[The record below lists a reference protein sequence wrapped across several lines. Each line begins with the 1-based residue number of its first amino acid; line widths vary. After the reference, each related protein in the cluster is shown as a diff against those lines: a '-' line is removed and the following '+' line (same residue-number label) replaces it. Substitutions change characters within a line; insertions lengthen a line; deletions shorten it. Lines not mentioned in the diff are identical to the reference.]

1 MGAGGEGIL
10 ECFTLSGFIKIL
22 ESCAAFTCVMLHRLG
37 DQGNEVCCILTIIE
51 HTIKLI
57 KSWIISFPLENN
69 THNFFCNLLSFQ
81 AFFAA
86 SDQILHSKDV
96 TYETEVD
103 AEIIGVGTITAFTII
118 SPMILL
124 AYALYGRKTVQGT
137 HLDILFCMVG
147 AILFIT
153 SGGILYNN

>member
-1 MGAGGEGIL
+1 MYIL
-10 ECFTLSGFIKIL
+10 
-22 ESCAAFTCVMLHRLG
+22 
-37 DQGNEVCCILTIIE
+37 
-51 HTIKLI
+51 
-57 KSWIISFPLENN
+57 
-69 THNFFCNLLSFQ
+69 Q

-86 SDQILHSKDV
+86 TDQILHAEDV

-103 AEIIGVGTITAFTII
+103 AEIIGVGTITAYTII

-137 HLDILFCMVG
+137 HLDILFTFIG

-153 SGGILYNN
+153 SGGISSSLDQATKFN